1 MNAIRESIRR
11 LLRGPLIC
19 AMLERLGV
27 DARSFWL
34 LVDLFGQLSERSEI
48 LDQLGRNGIALKS
61 AAWMYFAFSALG
73 SLGAMVVRPALGSF
87 AGWFLAATGLLLLMV
102 LLMETGNSL
111 VNPVEA
117 AVLAHQPIS
126 GATYTAAKLTHL
138 ITVVLYLV
146 AGLNAAPAL
155 AGLTL
160 RGAPWFYPLAHMGA
174 ALAIGFAVA
183 LFCCALFGWLIRFI
197 PARRLKAAA
206 QLLPILPLLLT
217 SWPQN
222 TRKWFAGLHVL
233 ELLPAQPEARLLLG
247 AAVAAGVAI
256 TMALGIRSLSADYL
270 IRVSGMTRGGP
281 AAGAG
286 RRTSWLGAIV
296 ARWFGGQPARAGF
309 AFTSRMMRRDWQF
322 RRQLLPMAIIAL
334 LSLVPLLATSW
345 RTDPFLGPFTPV
357 HLLPHILGIA
367 LFMICFLLPY
377 GTDYKG
383 AWIFLLAPARATDR
397 FARGVHALLWIVMV
411 VVPHAILLPLLA
423 WSWGVWHAGLFTC
436 YSMAVASLYLA
447 LELRVIEGAPFSSP
461 VDVTRGAVMMPMMVL
476 SAIVMALAVGVQYF
490 LLFRWPALVLAATVV
505 VGAAAWVATR
515 AGLAAFAA
523 TIRYSLGLISAE
535 SGTLYTEIG

>member
-1 MNAIRESIRR
+1 MKAIRESIRR
-11 LLRGPLIC
+11 LLRGPLMC

-61 AAWMYFAFSALG
+61 AAWMYFAFSALA
-73 SLGAMVVRPALGSF
+73 SLGAMVARPALGSF
-87 AGWFLAATGLLLLMV
+87 AGWFLAATGFLLLMV

-146 AGLNAAPAL
+146 AGLNVAPAL

-160 RGAPWFYPLAHMGA
+160 KGAPWFYPLAHMGA

-217 SWPQN
+217 SWPHN

-233 ELLPAQPEARLLLG
+233 ELLPAQPEARLVLG
-247 AAVAAGVAI
+247 AAAAAGVAI

-270 IRVSGMTRGGP
+270 IRVSGMTRGGA

-334 LSLVPLLATSW
+334 LSLVPLLATNW
-345 RTDPFLGPFTPV
+345 WKDPFLGPFTPV

-383 AWIFLLAPARATDR
+383 AWIFLLAPVRATDR

-423 WSWGVWHAGLFTC
+423 WSWGAWHAGLFTC
-436 YSMAVASLYLA
+436 YSMAAASLYLA
-447 LELRVIEGAPFSSP
+447 LELRLIEGAPFSSP
-461 VDVTRGAVMMPMMVL
+461 VDTSRGAVMMPMMIL
-476 SAIVMALAVGVQYF
+476 SAIVMALAVGLQYF
-490 LLFRWPALVLAATVV
+490 FLFRSPALVLAATAV

-515 AGLAAFAA
+515 AGLAAFAVS
-523 TIRYSLGLISAE
+523 IRFHLGLASAE